1 MRGAIRVSY
10 SVLFILPIHSKS
22 AALGITLKNI
32 NISQEVKNVT
42 NISFRFLLLA
52 FPYC

>member
-22 AALGITLKNI
+22 AALVLTLKNI
-32 NISQEVKNVT
+32 HISQELKNVA
-42 NISFRFLLLA
+42 NIYFRFLLLA
-52 FPYC
+52 FPY